1 MVDDAVALT
10 PHTVR
15 RRRTQQVVLAIEPT
29 PTLPH
34 CLGSVWT
41 VADADALAEVCAQIL
56 IGRALHAAM
65 ILDGVHP
72 AGTPPIVSAALKEK
86 LRLELHPQTDPKIWH
101 RDGLLFE
108 IISWVAARLT
118 ATGDDAISDPHL
130 KATNQGTDCVKVT
143 IDPAARTLTRAT
155 VYEYK
160 CTTNWR
166 QLFSQDVLAA
176 FREYVSGE
184 RDNQLAQ
191 AAITLLVALGFTPE
205 ERNAAY
211 DELIRVRP
219 LAFQASL
226 TVAPSGFTADQRLAL
241 FTGYD
246 AIAGDIAIRGGNTM
260 PLDDVRAWF
269 AAFSTRVW
277 ARIEAFDVRR

>member
-1 MVDDAVALT
+1 MTL
-10 PHTVR
+10 
-15 RRRTQQVVLAIEPT
+15 VVEPT
-29 PTLPH
+29 AILPQ

-41 VADADALAEVCAQIL
+41 VADPDELAEVCAQIL

-118 ATGDDAISDPHL
+118 ATVDDAISDPHL

-143 IDPAARTLTRAT
+143 IDPGTRTLTRAT

-191 AAITLLVALGFTPE
+191 AAITLLIGLGFTPQ
-205 ERNAAY
+205 ERNVAY
-211 DELIRVRP
+211 DELIRTRP

-226 TVAPSGFTADQRLAL
+226 TVAPSGFTAEQRLAL
-241 FTGYD
+241 FSGYD
-246 AIAGDIAIRGGNTM
+246 TIAGDVTTRGGDTM

-269 AAFSTRVW
+269 EDFSGRVW

>member
-1 MVDDAVALT
+1 MTLTILPTATPPQCLGMDWTVDDV
-10 PHTVR
+10 
-15 RRRTQQVVLAIEPT
+15 
-29 PTLPH
+29 
-34 CLGSVWT
+34 
-41 VADADALAEVCAQIL
+41 DALAEICAQIM

-65 ILDGVHP
+65 ILDGSHP
-72 AGTPPIVSAALKEK
+72 VGTPPIISAALKEK
-86 LRLELHPQTDPKIWH
+86 LRIELHPTSNPKIYH

-118 ATGDDAISDPHL
+118 ATPNDAISDPHL

-143 IDPAARTLTRAT
+143 IDPIARTLTQAT

-166 QLFSQDVLAA
+166 QLFSQDVLTA

-191 AAITLLVALGFTPE
+191 AAITLLIELGFNRD

-211 DELIRVRP
+211 DELVRARP

-226 TVAPSGFTADQRLAL
+226 TVTPSSFGAPERLAL

-246 AIAGDIAIRGGNTM
+246 AIAGDIATRGGNTM
-260 PLDDVRAWF
+260 PLDDVRGWF
-269 AAFSTRVW
+269 AGFAALVW
-277 ARIEAFDVRR
+277 SKIEAFDVRR

>member
-1 MVDDAVALT
+1 MTLIV
-10 PHTVR
+10 
-15 RRRTQQVVLAIEPT
+15 QPT
-29 PTLPH
+29 AMLPQ
-34 CLGSVWT
+34 CLGSVWM

-56 IGRALHAAM
+56 IGRALHAAR
-65 ILDGVHP
+65 ILAGVHP

-118 ATGDDAISDPHL
+118 STVNDAISDPHL
-130 KATNQGTDCVKVT
+130 KATNQGTDCVRVT
-143 IDPAARTLTRAT
+143 IDPVARAITRAT

-176 FREYVSGE
+176 FQEYVSGA

-191 AAITLLVALGFTPE
+191 TATTLLIGLGFTPE
-205 ERNAAY
+205 ERAAAY
-211 DELIRVRP
+211 DELIRARP

-226 TVAPSGFTADQRLAL
+226 TVAPSGFSAAQRLAL
-241 FTGYD
+241 FAGYD
-246 AIAGDIAIRGGNTM
+246 AIDGDVAIRGGNTM
-260 PLDDVRAWF
+260 PLDDVRGWF
-269 AAFSTRVW
+269 AAFSAQVW
-277 ARIEAFDVRR
+277 AKIEVLDVRR

>member
-1 MVDDAVALT
+1 MT
-10 PHTVR
+10 
-15 RRRTQQVVLAIEPT
+15 LAIEPT
-29 PTLPH
+29 AILPQ

-41 VADADALAEVCAQIL
+41 VTDADALTEVCAQIL

-86 LRLELHPQTDPKIWH
+86 VRLELHPQTDPNIWH

-108 IISWVAARLT
+108 IISWVAARLN
-118 ATGDDAISDPHL
+118 ATVNDAISDPHL

-143 IDPAARTLTRAT
+143 IDPEARTLTRAT

-191 AAITLLVALGFTPE
+191 AAITLLIGLGFTPD

-211 DELIRVRP
+211 DELVRTRP

-226 TVAPSGFTADQRLAL
+226 TVAPSGFTAQQRLAL

-246 AIAGDIAIRGGNTM
+246 AIAGDITTRSGNTM
-260 PLDDVRAWF
+260 PLDDIRMWF
-269 AAFSTRVW
+269 AAFSSRVW

>member
-1 MVDDAVALT
+1 MTLT
-10 PHTVR
+10 
-15 RRRTQQVVLAIEPT
+15 VLPT
-29 PTLPH
+29 ATHPQ
-34 CLGSVWT
+34 CLGTDWT
-41 VADADALAEVCAQIL
+41 VTDVDALAEVCAQIM

-65 ILDGVHP
+65 ILDGSHP
-72 AGTPPIVSAALKEK
+72 VGTPPIISVALKEK
-86 LRLELHPQTDPKIWH
+86 LRLELHPTSNPKVYH

-118 ATGDDAISDPHL
+118 STPNDAISDPHL
-130 KATNQGTDCVKVT
+130 KATNQGTDCLKVT
-143 IDPAARTLTRAT
+143 IDPVARTLARAT

-191 AAITLLVALGFTPE
+191 AAITLLIELGFTRD

-211 DELIRVRP
+211 DELIRARP
-219 LAFQASL
+219 LSFQASL
-226 TVAPSGFTADQRLAL
+226 TVAPSNFGAPERLAL
-241 FTGYD
+241 FLGYD
-246 AIAGDIAIRGGNTM
+246 AITGNIATRGGNTM
-260 PLDDVRAWF
+260 PLDDVRSWF
-269 AAFSTRVW
+269 AGFAALVW
-277 ARIEAFDVRR
+277 TKIEAFDVRR

>member
-1 MVDDAVALT
+1 M
-10 PHTVR
+10 
-15 RRRTQQVVLAIEPT
+15 
-29 PTLPH
+29 
-34 CLGSVWT
+34 
-41 VADADALAEVCAQIL
+41 
-56 IGRALHAAM
+56 
-65 ILDGVHP
+65 
-72 AGTPPIVSAALKEK
+72 GTPPIISAALKEK
-86 LRLELHPQTDPKIWH
+86 LRIELHPTSSPKIYH

-118 ATGDDAISDPHL
+118 ATPSDAISDPHL

-143 IDPAARTLTRAT
+143 VDLVTRTLTRAT

-166 QLFSQDVLAA
+166 QLFSQDVLTA

-191 AAITLLVALGFTPE
+191 AAITLLIELGFTRD

-211 DELIRVRP
+211 DELVRARP

-226 TVAPSGFTADQRLAL
+226 TVAPSGFGAAERPAL
-241 FTGYD
+241 FAGYD
-246 AIAGDIAIRGGNTM
+246 AIAGDITTRGGNTM
-260 PLDDVRAWF
+260 PLDDVRGWFTVF
-269 AAFSTRVW
+269 AALVW
-277 ARIEAFDVRR
+277 MKIEAFDVRR